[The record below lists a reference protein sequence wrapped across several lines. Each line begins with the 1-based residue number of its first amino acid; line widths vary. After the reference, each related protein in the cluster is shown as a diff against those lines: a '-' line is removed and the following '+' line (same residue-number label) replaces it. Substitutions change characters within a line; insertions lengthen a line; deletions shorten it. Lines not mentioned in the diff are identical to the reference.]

1 MSDDEREEV
10 HVRAVADS
18 IRKVISEPRP
28 DEDVSRLVEAAMGD
42 ELIDDADE
50 RSAGERHYFG

>member
-1 MSDDEREEV
+1 MSDDEREED

-18 IRKVISEPRP
+18 IRKAISEPRP

-42 ELIDDADE
+42 ELSDDADE

>member
-18 IRKVISEPRP
+18 IRQVISEPGP

-42 ELIDDADE
+42 ELSDDADE